1 MASRLR
7 LRRPRRLAG
16 AAGGLFLAALLAG
29 CISVPT
35 GGPVLSYTV
44 TQGQGGQ
51 SQPNPQTIAQPP
63 RASWGPEQ
71 IVQGFLTASASFGT
85 RQQIARQYLTADGNR
100 NWNPGWTAVV
110 YRNGPDAVATPTG
123 PKDTKAT
130 VSISGS
136 VQATLSTFG
145 GYAVPSASSAG
156 GAAPAPPTFNFDLQ
170 KVGGKWRIS
179 HAPDLLLLT
188 SYQFKYDYQLRNLY
202 FFDPN
207 GDHLVPDPVYVP
219 LQATAADLMD
229 KLVYDLINPPG
240 DWLAPARTSGGA
252 PRSGATR
259 TLFPPGTKTIGHVTL
274 NGGTAA
280 VNLGGAITRAA
291 DSTLQQV
298 SAQLLW
304 TLTGSGVSGPAVQ
317 SVELSLNG
325 KPWSPPHSDQNPVQQ
340 LRQSNK
346 YSPPNGANST
356 YYYLDATGNLQSST
370 GLQGKPQKQGH
381 IGTGYSQLAVS
392 PDQKYVAAIS
402 NGTLF
407 VGRVGHPL
415 AKRAGAGY
423 TSISWDSNDNLW
435 ATMDS
440 MIVMLNGT
448 AGPATPQGK
457 PVPVNV
463 VDSDGSTPD
472 SEPFSALRVA
482 PDGVRVAIIVG
493 ATDLHF
499 GAIVQQAG
507 ERPTQLNVKIV
518 LSPFSVS
525 SPGATF
531 TAVTWFGPNNVITL
545 RDPGPELTEY
555 PVDGGDSTSI
565 PAQPRTSWITASY
578 GNPLLAGL
586 PRGAMWAD
594 ASLTGSWIPA
604 GTAISPVYPG

>member
-7 LRRPRRLAG
+7 PRRPRRLAG
-16 AAGGLFLAALLAG
+16 AAGALLLAVLLAG
-29 CISVPT
+29 CVSVPT
-35 GGPVLSYTV
+35 GGPVLSYTI

-63 RASWGPEQ
+63 RATWGPEE

-100 NWNPGWTAVV
+100 NWHPGWSAWV
-110 YRNGPDAVATPTG
+110 YRDGPDAVETSIG
-123 PKDTKAT
+123 PKKTTAT
-130 VSISGS
+130 VTISGS
-136 VQATLSTFG
+136 VQASLFGYG
-145 GYAVPSASSAG
+145 GYAGASSSTAG
-156 GAAPAPPTFNFDLQ
+156 GAAPLQPTFDLL

-207 GDHLVPDPVYVP
+207 QRVLVPDPVYVP
-219 LQATAADLMD
+219 LQATAANLMYG
-229 KLVYDLINPPG
+229 LVHDLINPPG
-240 DWLAPARTSGGA
+240 DWLTRGGA
-252 PRSGATR
+252 TKTS
-259 TLFPPGTKTIGHVTL
+259 FPAGTKIGDVTL

-280 VNLGGAITRAA
+280 VNLGGAITKFTNNIA
-291 DSTLQQV
+291 LMKQV

-304 TLTGSGVSGPAVQ
+304 TLTGSGQNGAAVQ
-317 SVELSLNG
+317 SVALSVNG
-325 KPWSPPHSDQNPVQQ
+325 KPWSPPDSDQNPVQQ

-346 YSPPNGANST
+346 YAPRTGASST
-356 YYYLDATGNLQSST
+356 YYYLDGTGNLQRST
-370 GLQGKPQKQGH
+370 GLQDKPQKQGH

-392 PDQKYVAAIS
+392 PDQQYVAAIS

-407 VGRVGHPL
+407 VGRIGHPL
-415 AKRAGAGY
+415 AKREGTGY
-423 TSISWDSNDNLW
+423 TSISWDSADNLW

-440 MIVMLNGT
+440 QIVMLRGAADA
-448 AGPATPQGK
+448 AGPLGK
-457 PVPVNV
+457 PVPVSV

-472 SEPFSALRVA
+472 AEPFSALRVA
-482 PDGVRVAIIVG
+482 PDGVRIAIIVG

-499 GAIVQQAG
+499 GAILQQA
-507 ERPTQLNVKIV
+507 ERETQLNVEIV

-531 TAVTWFGPNNVITL
+531 TAVSWWGPNDVITL

-565 PAQPRTSWITASY
+565 PAQPRTSWITASF
-578 GNPLLAGL
+578 GSPLLAGL

-594 ASLTGSWIPA
+594 ASLSGSWIPHP